1 MDNDQIK
8 SIIYDWLNSGNDWH
22 ELSEDAE
29 SEHKDIDEAWEDA
42 SDLAADY
49 IENDLEAMVSD
60 WLERHGNQIIDM
72 IREKLEEQEPDEV
85 AAVERLEQKIRD
97 MSRDVARTVE
107 RGNMDPSDLPGYII
121 MMTEDMD
128 IIRKQIAEITGEE
141 DDE

>member
-49 IENDLEAMVSD
+49 IE
-60 WLERHGNQIIDM
+60 
-72 IREKLEEQEPDEV
+72 
-85 AAVERLEQKIRD
+85 
-97 MSRDVARTVE
+97 
-107 RGNMDPSDLPGYII
+107 
-121 MMTEDMD
+121 
-128 IIRKQIAEITGEE
+128 
-141 DDE
+141 